1 MPRNILRPLLLL
13 SLLLA
18 AGAQAADLCP
28 VAPPPPAGL
37 PAPRPIEDTRLHLDA
52 KTTETQKDG
61 STVLEGDVRAVQ
73 GPRRFRADSVE
84 FDRTAGTV
92 RAMGHLIYGD
102 PRLTVEGARA
112 DVDMT
117 SDVGRFAEVDFQFN
131 DRLGRGHADE
141 LRMVDAQRSEL
152 DGVQFTGC
160 PKGDDSWLF
169 DAKSMKIDRGS
180 GLGTAEDVLVR
191 FKGVPL
197 FYTPTLSFPV
207 DDRRL
212 TGLLPPQIGGSERHG
227 TEFQLP
233 WYWNIAPEQD
243 ATVVFHAMS
252 KRGLMLE
259 NEYRYLGDDSGGTIE
274 FDALAHDAETGEARG
289 RARLRHRTELS
300 PSWTFDVD
308 VAAVS
313 DPTYFEDFGS
323 SLVATSQVFL
333 PRRIDLLS
341 SGLHYAFRARLL
353 DYQTTD
359 PTLTAVDEPYGK
371 LPQLAL
377 VAATEQGKYG
387 VVFDLGSELVRFQH
401 DVLVQGTR
409 LDIKPRASLPLRGDG
424 WFMTPALAW
433 RYSQWQLDS
442 DPAYADSET
451 RSLPIASFDAGLLF
465 ERDTGDGHLQTLEPR
480 LYYLNVP
487 FRDQTGIPLFDTA
500 IPDVRFEQ
508 LFRDNRFIG
517 ADRQG
522 DANQLSVALTSRL
535 LDQSDG
541 RTVLE
546 GSIGQITYFDDRQVT
561 LTATPDTLSRSEF
574 IAQVASD
581 LTAQLSVSATA
592 VFEPDQSTTE
602 RSNISLRWRP
612 EERKR
617 LDFSYRFRQGAV
629 EQTDLALVWPLGSG
643 GAQRWRVI
651 ARWNYS
657 LLDDDSLEWLGGLEY
672 ESCCW
677 ALRFGA
683 REYIFNRTGETDRTV
698 FLQLELKGLARVGE
712 RFEELLERGTSNHGI
727 PETL

>member
-1 MPRNILRPLLLL
+1 MVPRLALL
-13 SLLLA
+13 SLVLLA
-18 AGAQAADLCP
+18 AGARAADLCP
-28 VAPPPPAGL
+28 VPPPPPAEL
-37 PAPRPIEDTRLHLDA
+37 PAPQPIEDTRIHLDA
-52 KTTETQKDG
+52 KKTETKADG
-61 STVLEGDVRAVQ
+61 SAVLEGDVRAVQ
-73 GPRRFRADSVE
+73 GPRAFRADRIE

-92 RAMGHLIYGD
+92 RAQGHLIYRD
-102 PRLTVEGARA
+102 PRITLAGSRA

-117 SDVGRFAEVDFQFN
+117 SDVGRFADVDFLFN

-141 LRMVDAQRSEL
+141 LRMVDAKRAEL

-160 PKGDDSWLF
+160 PGGDDSWLF
-169 DAKSMKIDRGS
+169 DADSMQIDRGT
-180 GLGTAEDVLVR
+180 GLGSAEDVLVR

-197 FYTPTLSFPV
+197 FYTPKLTFPV

-212 TGLLPPQIGGSERHG
+212 TGLLPPQVGGSKRHG
-227 TEFQLP
+227 TELELP

-243 ATVVFHAMS
+243 ATIVFHPMS
-252 KRGLMLE
+252 KRGLMLQ
-259 NEYRYLGDDSGGTIE
+259 NEYRYLGDGYGGSVE
-274 FDALAHDAETGEARG
+274 LDALANDAVTGEARG
-289 RARLRHRTELS
+289 RGRIRHRSELT
-300 PSWTFDVD
+300 PAWTFDLD
-308 VAAVS
+308 LAAVS

-333 PRRIDLLS
+333 PRRMDLIS

-359 PTLTAVDEPYGK
+359 PTLTATDEPYGK

-377 VAATEQGKYG
+377 VAATEQGRYG
-387 VVFDLGSELVRFQH
+387 VTWDLASELVRFQH
-401 DVLVQGTR
+401 DALVQGTR
-409 LDIKPRASLPLRGDG
+409 LDLKPRASLPLRGDG

-433 RYSQWQLDS
+433 RYTQWELDS
-442 DPAYADSET
+442 DPAYADSVS
-451 RSLPIASFDAGLLF
+451 RSMPVASFDAGLLF
-465 ERDTGDGHLQTLEPR
+465 ERDTDAGNVQTLEPR
-480 LYYLNVP
+480 IYYLRVP

-522 DANQLSVALTSRL
+522 DANQLSVGLTSRL
-535 LDQSDG
+535 LDPSDG

-546 GSIGQITYFDDRQVT
+546 GSIGQITYFDDREVT
-561 LTATPDTLSRSEF
+561 LTAGPDTLSRSEL

-581 LTAQLSVSATA
+581 LTGQLSVSATA
-592 VFEPDQSTTE
+592 VFEPDQSQTQ
-602 RSNISLRWRP
+602 RSNISVRWRP

-617 LDFSYRFRQGAV
+617 LDFSYRFRQGSV
-629 EQTDLALVWPLGSG
+629 EQTDLAFVWPV
-643 GAQRWRVI
+643 ADRWRVI

-657 LLDDDSLEWLGGLEY
+657 LLDDDSLETLGGFAY

-712 RFEELLERGTSNHGI
+712 RFEQLLERGTSNHGI

>member
-1 MPRNILRPLLLL
+1 MLV
-13 SLLLA
+13 LLA
-18 AGAQAADLCP
+18 SGAQAADVCP
-28 VAPPPPAGL
+28 APPPAPPELA
-37 PAPRPIEDTRLHLDA
+37 PPRPVEDQRLHLDA
-52 KTTETQKDG
+52 ARTETHADG
-61 STVLEGDVRAVQ
+61 SATFEGDVRAVQ
-73 GPRRFRADSVE
+73 GPRSFRADRLEYDHV
-84 FDRTAGTV
+84 AGTV
-92 RAMGHLIYGD
+92 RASGHLVYRD
-102 PRLTVEGARA
+102 PRLTLIGDRA

-117 SDVGRFAEVDFQFN
+117 SDVGRFSFVDFQFN

-141 LRMVDAQRSEL
+141 LKMIDAQRSDL
-152 DGVQFTGC
+152 TKVQFTGC
-160 PKGDDSWLF
+160 PKGDDSWTF
-169 DAKSMKIDRGS
+169 DAATMHIDRSS
-180 GLGTAEDVLVR
+180 GLGKAEDVLVR

-197 FYTPTLSFPV
+197 FYTPKLSFPV

-212 TGLLPPQIGGSERHG
+212 TGLLPPRIGASERHG
-227 TEFQLP
+227 TELSLP
-233 WYWNIAPEQD
+233 WYWNIAPDMD
-243 ATVVFHAMS
+243 ATVVFHPMT

-259 NEYRYLGDDSGGTIE
+259 NEYRYLGQSYGGTVE
-274 FDALAHDAETGEARG
+274 FDALAHDAETGESRG
-289 RARLRHRTELS
+289 RARVTHRNELS
-300 PSWTFDVD
+300 AAWSLDLD
-308 VAAVS
+308 LAAVS

-323 SLVATSQVFL
+323 SLVATTQVFL

-359 PTLTAVDEPYGK
+359 PTLTPADEPYGK

-387 VVFDLGSELVRFQH
+387 VTWDVAAELVRFQH
-401 DVLVQGTR
+401 DSLVQGTR
-409 LDIKPRASLPLRGDG
+409 LDLKPRVSLPLRGDG

-433 RYSQWQLDS
+433 RYSQWELDS
-442 DPAYADSET
+442 DPAFADSISREM
-451 RSLPIASFDAGLLF
+451 PIASFDAGLLF
-465 ERDTGDGHLQTLEPR
+465 ERDTGGGKVQTLEPR
-480 LYYLNVP
+480 IYYLKVP

-508 LFRDNRFIG
+508 LFRDNRYIG

-522 DANQLSVALTSRL
+522 DADQLSLALTSRL
-535 LDQSDG
+535 LDPDDG

-546 GSIGQITYFDDRQVT
+546 GSIGQISYFEDRTVT
-561 LTATPDTLSRSEF
+561 LTATPETLSRSEL

-581 LTAQLSVSATA
+581 LTAQLSVAATA
-592 VFEPDQSTTE
+592 VFEPGEGQTQ
-602 RSNISLRWRP
+602 RSNVSLRWRP
-612 EERKR
+612 EARKR
-617 LDFSYRFRQGAV
+617 LDFSYRFRQASV
-629 EQTDLALVWPLGSG
+629 EQTDLALVWPLSS
-643 GAQRWRVI
+643 RWRAI

-657 LLDDDSLEWLGGLEY
+657 LLDKDSLETLGGLEY

-712 RFEELLERGTSNHGI
+712 RFEELLDRGTSNHGI

>member
-1 MPRNILRPLLLL
+1 MPRNALRPSLLAF
-13 SLLLA
+13 LLLA
-18 AGAQAADLCP
+18 GTAQGADLCP
-28 VAPPPPAGL
+28 VAPPPPAEL
-37 PAPRPIEDTRLHLDA
+37 APPRPVEDERLHLDA
-52 KTTETQKDG
+52 KRTETNADG
-61 STVLEGDVRAVQ
+61 STLFEGDVHAVQ
-73 GPRRFRADSVE
+73 GPRSFRADRLE
-84 FDRTAGTV
+84 YDHTAGTV
-92 RAMGHLIYGD
+92 RAQGHLIYRD
-102 PRLTVEGARA
+102 PRLTLYGSRA

-117 SDVGRFAEVDFQFN
+117 SDVGRFADVDFQFN

-141 LRMVDAQRSEL
+141 LKMVDAQRSALTE
-152 DGVQFTGC
+152 VQFTGC

-169 DAKSMKIDRGS
+169 DADNMQIDRGT

-197 FYTPTLSFPV
+197 FYTPKLSFPV

-212 TGLLPPQIGGSERHG
+212 TGLLPPKIGGSERHG
-227 TEFQLP
+227 TELSLP

-243 ATVVFHAMS
+243 ATITFHPMT

-259 NEYRYLGDDSGGTIE
+259 NEYRYLGESSAGTVE
-274 FDALAHDAETGEARG
+274 LDALAHDEMTGESRG
-289 RARLRHRTELS
+289 RARVMHRSELS
-300 PSWTFDVD
+300 SAWTLDLD
-308 VAAVS
+308 LAAVS
-313 DPTYFEDFGS
+313 DPTYFEDFGA
-323 SLVATSQVFL
+323 SLVATTQVFL

-359 PTLTAVDEPYGK
+359 PTLTPADEPYGK

-387 VVFDLGSELVRFQH
+387 VTFDLATELVRFQH
-401 DVLVQGTR
+401 DALVQGTR
-409 LDIKPRASLPLRGDG
+409 FDLKPRMSLPLRGDG
-424 WFMTPALAW
+424 WFATPALAW
-433 RYSQWQLDS
+433 RYTQWQLDS
-442 DPAYADSET
+442 DPAYADSES

-465 ERDTGDGHLQTLEPR
+465 ERDTGGGRVQTLEPR
-480 LYYLNVP
+480 IYYLNVP
-487 FRDQTGIPLFDTA
+487 FRDQTGVPLFDTA

-522 DANQLSVALTSRL
+522 DADQLSVALTSRL
-535 LDQSDG
+535 LDPVDG

-546 GSIGQITYFDDRQVT
+546 GSIGQITYFEDRQVT
-561 LTATPDTLSRSEF
+561 LTATPDTLSRSEL

-592 VFEPDQSTTE
+592 VFEPDQSQTQ
-602 RSNISLRWRP
+602 RSNVSLRWRP
-612 EERKR
+612 EPRKR
-617 LDFSYRFRQGAV
+617 LDFSYRFRASSV
-629 EQTDLALVWPLGSG
+629 EQTDLALVWPLS
-643 GAQRWRVI
+643 QRWRAI

-657 LLDDDSLEWLGGLEY
+657 LLDKDSLETLGGLEY

>member
-1 MPRNILRPLLLL
+1 MPRIVLRLALL
-13 SLLLA
+13 SLVLSA
-18 AGAQAADLCP
+18 AGVQAAALCP
-28 VAPPPPAGL
+28 APPPPPREL
-37 PAPRPIEDTRLHLDA
+37 PAPKPIEDQNLYLDA
-52 KTTETQKDG
+52 KQTETKADG

-73 GPRRFRADSVE
+73 GPKAFRADRLE

-92 RAMGHLIYGD
+92 RAQGNLIYRD
-102 PRLTVEGARA
+102 PRLTLEGSRA
-112 DVDMT
+112 DVDTT
-117 SDVGRFAEVDFQFN
+117 SDVGRFADADFLFN

-160 PKGDDSWLF
+160 PAGDDSWLF
-169 DAKSMKIDRGS
+169 DAESMKIDRS
-180 GLGTAEDVLVR
+180 TGLGTAEDVLVR

-197 FYTPTLSFPV
+197 FYTPKLSFPV

-212 TGLLPPQIGGSERHG
+212 TGLLPPRIGGSERHG
-227 TEFQLP
+227 TELELP
-233 WYWNIAPEQD
+233 WYWNIAPDQD
-243 ATVVFHAMS
+243 ATITFHPMT

-259 NEYRYLGDDSGGTIE
+259 NEYRYLADGHAGTVE
-274 FDALAHDAETGEARG
+274 FDALANDTETGEARG
-289 RARLRHRTELS
+289 RARIRHRSELT
-300 PSWTFDVD
+300 PDWTFDAD
-308 VAAVS
+308 LAAVS
-313 DPTYFEDFGS
+313 DPNYFEDFGN

-333 PRRIDLLS
+333 PRRLDLLT

-359 PTLTAVDEPYGK
+359 PTLVATDEPYGK

-387 VVFDLGSELVRFQH
+387 VTWDLAAELVRFQH
-401 DVLVQGTR
+401 DALVQGTR
-409 LDIKPRASLPLRGDG
+409 LDLKPRASLPLRGDG
-424 WFMTPALAW
+424 WFITPAAAF
-433 RYSQWQLDS
+433 RYTQWELDS
-442 DPAYADSET
+442 DPAYADSVT
-451 RSLPIASFDAGLLF
+451 RSMPILSFDAGLLF
-465 ERDTGDGHLQTLEPR
+465 ERDTGGGMVQTLEPR
-480 LYYLNVP
+480 IYYLRVP

-522 DANQLSVALTSRL
+522 DADQLSLALTSRL
-535 LDQSDG
+535 LDPTDG

-561 LTATPDTLSRSEF
+561 LTATPETLSRSELV
-574 IAQVASD
+574 AQVASD
-581 LTAQLSVSATA
+581 LTAQLSVSAT
-592 VFEPDQSTTE
+592 VVVEPSESETQ
-602 RSNISLRWRP
+602 RGNVSLRWRP
-612 EERKR
+612 EDRKR
-617 LDFSYRFRQGAV
+617 LDFSYRFRDGSV
-629 EQTDLALVWPLGSG
+629 EQTDLALVWPLGAEGS
-643 GAQRWRVI
+643 QRWRVI

-657 LLDDDSLEWLGGLEY
+657 LLDRDSLESLAGLEY

-683 REYIFNRTGETDRTV
+683 REYIFNRTGETDQTL
-698 FLQLELKGLARVGE
+698 FLQLELKGLARVGD